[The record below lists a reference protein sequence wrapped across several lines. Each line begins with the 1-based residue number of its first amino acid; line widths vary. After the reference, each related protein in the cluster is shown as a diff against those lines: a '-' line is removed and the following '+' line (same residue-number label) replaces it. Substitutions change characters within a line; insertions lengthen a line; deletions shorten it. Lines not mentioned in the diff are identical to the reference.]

1 MNIWIL
7 GKRKRGSQKPHH
19 LKLAVLNGSGVAPTC
34 PAHLPGAQVGLCDI
48 HRPVCPAPFLL
59 QCPEG
64 IEVLLGTM
72 SAIVFFFF
80 LFYTWSTSFF
90 TLFEGS
96 CQDTRE

>member
-48 HRPVCPAPFLL
+48 HRLVCPAPFLL

-80 LFYTWSTSFF
+80 SILGPLHFLHY
-90 TLFEGS
+90 LQGS